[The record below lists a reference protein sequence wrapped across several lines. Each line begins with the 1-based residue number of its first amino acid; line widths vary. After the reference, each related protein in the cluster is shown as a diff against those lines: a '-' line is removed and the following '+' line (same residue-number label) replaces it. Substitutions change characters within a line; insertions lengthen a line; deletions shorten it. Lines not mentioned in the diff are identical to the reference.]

1 MAVTLDSSVSYETIL
16 VKFGNHPDKDFVW
29 FSTTINAWYDEKNMN
44 AHGYSTM
51 FTSNDPNNFEFKKE
65 LLNVFDD
72 WVHKRIRNITGIV
85 HKDDND
91 TALVARLKDSKTK
104 YLLKN
109 DIMAQIEDADDFANA
124 YKSFEK
130 DPSVAMKQMLNDLG
144 YLVIWKAA
152 PLHVVPGFIAE
163 TSIGFVKRL
172 GETYYQRFF
181 LNR

>member
-16 VKFGNHPDKDFVW
+16 VKFDNHPDKDFVW

-109 DIMAQIEDADDFANA
+109 DIATHSTLRD
-124 YKSFEK
+124 
-130 DPSVAMKQMLNDLG
+130 
-144 YLVIWKAA
+144 
-152 PLHVVPGFIAE
+152 
-163 TSIGFVKRL
+163 
-172 GETYYQRFF
+172 
-181 LNR
+181 